1 MEILPIKIKL
11 KEKRKMPF
19 IGIISEEHTENCI
32 HKTIVEQLKLNE
44 SSVLFIKEK
53 SIENIKNI
61 TFETIIITRQ
71 FKKVE
76 QLKKILEKATYLIIN
91 SDIESNLHL
100 LENIKAAVVTY
111 GFNSKASITASSVK
125 DEEMMLCIQRAFEN
139 KEKKVIEPQEIKL
152 PICENVNCTMATAT
166 ALLLYGK
173 II

>member
-1 MEILPIKIKL
+1 
-11 KEKRKMPF
+11 MPF

-32 HKTIVEQLKLNE
+32 HKTIVEQLKLKE
-44 SSVLFIKEK
+44 SSILFIKEK

-76 QLKKILEKATYLIIN
+76 LLKKILEKATYLVVN

-100 LENIKAAVVTY
+100 LENIKATIMTY

-125 DEEMMLCIQRAFEN
+125 EDVVMLCIQRAFQD
-139 KEKKVIEPQEIKL
+139 KEKKTIEPQEIKL
-152 PICENVNCTMATAT
+152 DRKSVV
-166 ALLLYGK
+166 
-173 II
+173 